1 MLVQLYFTPM
11 LNDGREQQTPL
22 QRSTKNDTVSVGL
35 VWRKLN
41 IGNRK
46 RSYFNDNKGNIVQN
60 TEVRVGNERKNIHE
74 QNDVYFSLFTLVI
87 TSHEGLN
94 RALVKRPL

>member
-1 MLVQLYFTPM
+1 MKKILLEGVYGPNSDSPNFYSEEVFKRIQDWNPSYALYSG
-11 LNDGREQQTPL
+11 D
-22 QRSTKNDTVSVGL
+22 
-35 VWRKLN
+35 W
-41 IGNRK
+41 
-46 RSYFNDNKGNIVQN
+46 NIVQN